1 MRLKNSILIVRTR
14 PSVFYSAAHYAL
26 SGTDVRDLKKYSNGM
41 TSSDT
46 CYVDDVDSKV
56 KGTNA

>member
-1 MRLKNSILIVRTR
+1 MNVLIVRTR
-14 PSVFYSAAHYAL
+14 PLVFYNAAHYAL
-26 SGTDVRDLKKYSNGM
+26 SDTAVRDLEKYSNGM